1 MGEDQMKAEM
11 AKNRVSDAVAEDL
24 KTVATPGGNYEVR
37 WNSQAAVTP
46 FGQMAFFIEFLNLS
60 GVLESW
66 INECPLTY
74 LSPNAPTKRDLL
86 GTWLLS
92 VLAGHKRYAH
102 VTSIRSDGVN
112 PELLG
117 MNKVVSEDALRRG
130 LEKIP
135 EEAGVAWLQQHLERS
150 VLPLLKAP
158 WIMDV
163 DTTVKVLYGKQEGA
177 EVGYNP
183 KKPGR
188 PSHTY
193 HTYLVA
199 GLRLVLDAEVLPG
212 NQGHSNHTLP
222 GLCRILDSLPREQ
235 KPYLVRGDCGFGNDP
250 FIKEL
255 EERGQDYIFKLRQTA
270 GVKRFIEGSFSTA
283 RWNEVGGGWQA
294 TSGELRLGGW
304 DRSRRVVVQRRLIRV
319 DLVLE
324 TKDAKGQ
331 MVLAFMDDDLAGA
344 KGYEYAVL
352 VTSLPHEELTIS
364 QLYRDRGD
372 AENVFDELKNQWG
385 WGGFTTKDLHRCQL
399 TARTVALVYNWWSL
413 YVRLL
418 HPKKRLEAVTSKPL
432 LLTGIAERTRHA
444 RKSRITITPM
454 HGFGDRA
461 REKIARVSERLQEWH
476 QNAEQLKIHTVWD
489 YICDYLITLLTK
501 FNWLVTEIEPSEEV
515 WVTSN

>member
-1 MGEDQMKAEM
+1 MGEDLED
-11 AKNRVSDAVAEDL
+11 AKMSKDRLSDAVAEGL
-24 KTVATPGGNYEVR
+24 KTVVTPGGHYEVR
-37 WNSQAAVTP
+37 WNDQAAVTP

-60 GVLESW
+60 GLLESW
-66 INECPLTY
+66 ITECPLVY
-74 LSPNAPTKRDLL
+74 LSPNAPERRDVL

-92 VLAGHKRYAH
+92 VLAGHKRYSH

-117 MNKVVSEDALRRG
+117 MKKVVSEDALRRG

-135 EEAGVAWLQQHLERS
+135 EAAGITWLQDHLARS

-158 WIMDV
+158 WIMDI

-212 NQGHSNHTLP
+212 NKGHSNHTLP
-222 GLCRILDSLPREQ
+222 GLCRILDALPREQ
-235 KPYLVRGDCGFGNDP
+235 RPYLIRGDCGFGNDP
-250 FIKEL
+250 FITEL
-255 EERGQDYIFKLRQTA
+255 EARDQDYIFKLRQTA
-270 GVKRFIEGSFSTA
+270 GVKRFIERSFVGA
-283 RWNEVGGGWQA
+283 RWGDVGGGWQA
-294 TSGELRLGGW
+294 SSGEVRLAGW
-304 DRSRRVVVQRRLIRV
+304 DQHRRVVVLRRLIRG

-324 TKDAKGQ
+324 TQDEKGQ
-331 MVLAFMDDDLAGA
+331 MVLAFMDDDVG

-352 VTSLPHEELTIS
+352 VTSLPHEELTIT

-418 HPKKRLEAVTSKPL
+418 NPGKRLEAVTSKPL
-432 LLTGIAERTRHA
+432 LLAGIAEKTRHA

-454 HGFGDRA
+454 HGFGERA
-461 REKIARVSERLQEWH
+461 RDKITQVSARLQEWGRS
-476 QNAEQLKIHTVWD
+476 AEQFRTHTVWD
-489 YICDYLITLLTK
+489 FVCDYLVTLLTR
-501 FNWLVTEIEPSEEV
+501 FNWLITEIEPPGAV
-515 WVTSN
+515 PVNPN